1 MKQIFTGPAI
11 RPIPKNVSKQA
22 NMVATESGN
31 SLAMMLKLAVRNPEL
46 PMASMIRTKMLS
58 PIKTFNGKKV
68 FGYMYLYNILL
79 FRENQLFKY
88 DLTKKIY
95 DL

>member
-58 PIKTFNGKKV
+58 PIKTFKGKKG
-68 FGYMYLYNILL
+68 FWIHKYNILL
-79 FRENQLFKY
+79 FRENQLFKFDMTKKKY
-88 DLTKKIY
+88 DL
-95 DL
+95 

>member
-58 PIKTFNGKKV
+58 PIKTFKGKKD
-68 FGYMYLYNILL
+68 FGYTLYNILF
-79 FRENQLFKY
+79 FRENQLFKF
-88 DLTKKIY
+88 DLTKKNY